1 MSTGRSLHS
10 SQTHTGFKTVSFS
23 RPAYAN
29 EAAILPI
36 TRTGS
41 LDERPQ
47 LAKGQAFTGST
58 VRNCGRNARKGPE
71 GEDGEEAESVPSFVT
86 HLITDDNR
94 YSEEYREKERRRELP
109 WGVPAKSS
117 EAWMENQAA
126 RCLSGKVLFTWKQR
140 SLISL
145 AIEFKDECGTGALAL
160 AMVGGR
166 GPGCC

>member
-1 MSTGRSLHS
+1 MSTGSSLHS

-23 RPAYAN
+23 QPAYAN

-94 YSEEYREKERRRELP
+94 YSEDTEKRRDGGNFPGEFLQSHQKHGWKTRQP
-109 WGVPAKSS
+109 GISRG
-117 EAWMENQAA
+117 
-126 RCLSGKVLFTWKQR
+126 RCFSHG
-140 SLISL
+140 SN
-145 AIEFKDECGTGALAL
+145 A
-160 AMVGGR
+160 
-166 GPGCC
+166 P

>member
-1 MSTGRSLHS
+1 MSTGSSLHS

-23 RPAYAN
+23 QPAYAN

-47 LAKGQAFTGST
+47 LAKGQVFTGST

-71 GEDGEEAESVPSFVT
+71 RGRWEEAESVPSFVT

-94 YSEEYREKERRRELP
+94 YSEDTEKRRDGGNFPGEFLQ
-109 WGVPAKSS
+109 KSS
-117 EAWMENQAA
+117 EAWMETRQP
-126 RCLSGKVLFTWKQR
+126 G
-140 SLISL
+140 ISR
-145 AIEFKDECGTGALAL
+145 EGAFHMEAT
-160 AMVGGR
+160 
-166 GPGCC
+166 PS